1 MVVLAAG
8 LDTAAGESPA
18 GANAALSTVIV
29 FGLPLLGCYLL
40 TTVPLRFAIGLAGW
54 VLVGMHLYDA
64 RQGDSMYSERSY
76 YGVHNVVYN
85 HAHDATLLR
94 HGPTAHGMQ
103 KRDPAL
109 RRLPTMYFHPTEPA
123 GQVLAVLGPSL
134 QDAAL
139 VGLGSGT
146 LAAYAGKGQRF
157 TYYEIDPTVARIA
170 EDPSLFTFLADA
182 RARGAD
188 VSVVL
193 GDARLTIAREPD
205 GRFDLLVIDAFSSDS
220 IPTHL
225 LTREALA
232 LYRAKTREGAVFL
245 FHVSNNFLDLRHTVC
260 NLAADAGLT
269 CLVQD
274 DNVESERQRL
284 EAKFASEW
292 VVMTDNKQVLR
303 RLARFGDRWVPVEGQ
318 SDVRVWT
325 DQYSNIVEVLSWS
338 VRRTKVLER

>member
-1 MVVLAAG
+1 M
-8 LDTAAGESPA
+8 
-18 GANAALSTVIV
+18 
-29 FGLPLLGCYLL
+29 
-40 TTVPLRFAIGLAGW
+40 
-54 VLVGMHLYDA
+54 
-64 RQGDSMYSERSY
+64 
-76 YGVHNVVYN
+76 
-85 HAHDATLLR
+85 
-94 HGPTAHGMQ
+94 
-103 KRDPAL
+103 
-109 RRLPTMYFHPTEPA
+109 
-123 GQVLAVLGPSL
+123 

-146 LAAYAGKGQRF
+146 LAAYARKGQRF

-193 GDARLTIAREPD
+193 GDARLTIDREPD

-260 NLAADAGLT
+260 NLEADAGLA

-292 VVMTDNKQVLR
+292 VVMTDNEHVLR